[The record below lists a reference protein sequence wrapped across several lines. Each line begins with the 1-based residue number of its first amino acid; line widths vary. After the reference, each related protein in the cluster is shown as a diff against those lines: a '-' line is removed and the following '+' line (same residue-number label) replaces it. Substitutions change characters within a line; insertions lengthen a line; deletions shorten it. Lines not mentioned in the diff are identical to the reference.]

1 MFNSKDYINT
11 LSQAAQ
17 VNKTNPNRTG
27 NLITLNPP
35 GKVIMTGDIHG
46 NEKNLDRIIRYC
58 DLSNNPNTHLVIHE
72 LIHDP
77 THSNPYECHSYTTIY
92 HAAKL
97 LIKYPGQVHYLM
109 GNHMMAQITEEE
121 VIKSGK
127 PMVKSLTNGIGS
139 TFGDDSKEVHQ
150 SVIDFGLSLPLAV
163 RTSNNIFMSHS
174 LPGAE
179 SISGFDCD
187 IFDSELTEDI
197 LMDNQSIRGLLWDRH
212 HNDNLINNLTSILNA
227 KMFIIGHQPQ
237 PLGHSRPFRKLIILA
252 SDHNLGCI
260 LPFELGKEYSP
271 DELYSLV
278 IKIAKI
284 A

>member
-1 MFNSKDYINT
+1 MYNSADYIST
-11 LSQAAQ
+11 LSQAAEI
-17 VNKTNPNRTG
+17 NKSNPHRHG
-27 NLITLNPP
+27 NLIELHAP

-46 NEKNLDRIIRYC
+46 NEKNLDRIIGYC
-58 DLSNNPNTHLVIHE
+58 KLDNNPHSHLVIHE

-77 THSNPYECHSYTTIY
+77 THSNPYECHSYSTIY

-109 GNHMMAQITEEE
+109 GNHMMAQIIEEE

-127 PMVKSLTNGIGS
+127 PMVRSLTNGIGA
-139 TFGDDSKEVHQ
+139 TFGTDSKEVHQ
-150 SVIDFGLSLPLAV
+150 AVIDFGLSLPLAV
-163 RTSNNIFMSHS
+163 RTSNKIFMSHS

-187 IFDSELTEDI
+187 IFDANLDENFLEENGSL
-197 LMDNQSIRGLLWDRH
+197 RGLLWDRH
-212 HNDNLINNLTSILNA
+212 HNDNLIDKLSDILQA
-227 KMFIIGHQPQ
+227 ELFIIGHQPQ
-237 PLGHSRPFRKLIILA
+237 PEGRSRPLRKLIILA

-260 LPFELGKEYSP
+260 LPFDLEKQYLP
-271 DELYSLV
+271 DELYSQV